1 MGANVVG
8 LNTGVVLQPTFSAAC
23 DISKEILDK
32 IRAKEPLTKSRIIRL
47 ELKIQ
52 STCLSTSA
60 SILDEVVSMEGQ
72 SR

>member
-32 IRAKEPLTKSRIIRL
+32 TRAKKTVPKSRRIRL
-47 ELKIQ
+47 GLKIQ
-52 STCLSTSA
+52 YTCLSTSA
-60 SILDEVVSMEGQ
+60 SILDGVISMEGQ